1 LTWLDSADTLARRT
15 QSGAFAC
22 AKATGGLL
30 THTARRSGGRAKHLR
45 SAAPLLIALQ
55 LLSAAV
61 PGVWSTRVW
70 ASAPQLAGLPGA
82 WRDDRGEPFDLR
94 TLQGHA
100 IVLTMAYA
108 SCHRVCPTTMRRL
121 LQMQRDF
128 DRRGASA
135 EFLVIGYDP
144 DRDDAP
150 AWHQYRETRHL
161 TRSNWHFLVGTRTA
175 VEQTARQLGFE
186 FWKYDEHVM
195 HDTRILYFDERGKLV
210 ETREAAGYETTLR

>member
-1 LTWLDSADTLARRT
+1 
-15 QSGAFAC
+15 
-22 AKATGGLL
+22 
-30 THTARRSGGRAKHLR
+30 
-45 SAAPLLIALQ
+45 
-55 LLSAAV
+55 V

-161 TRSNWHFLVGTRTA
+161 TRSNWHFLIGTRTA